1 MDYQLKAVYTIGI
14 LNFVLEKDSEPYR
27 HEVVLYDKVTNCQ
40 FYDKLAYYY
49 FELPKFTKTEDELE
63 TIQDK
68 WMYAIKNLSALND
81 KPVALKEQVFTRLF
95 RIAEIA
101 KFSEKEKFAY
111 HGSLKKMW
119 DNSAVLEKSYTEGH
133 NDGKAEGKVEGK
145 AEGKAEERLS
155 IAKNLKEIG
164 ISPKDIFKATGLK
177 EGEY

>member
-1 MDYQLKAVYTIGI
+1 M
-14 LNFVLEKDSEPYR
+14 
-27 HEVVLYDKVTNCQ
+27 
-40 FYDKLAYYY
+40 AYYY

-81 KPVALKEQVFTRLF
+81 KPVALKERVFTRLF

-101 KFSEKEKFAY
+101 KFSEKEKVAY
-111 HGSLKKMW
+111 QGSLKKMW
-119 DNSAVLEKSYTEGH
+119 DNSAVLEKSYTDGH

>member
-1 MDYQLKAVYTIGI
+1 M
-14 LNFVLEKDSEPYR
+14 
-27 HEVVLYDKVTNCQ
+27 
-40 FYDKLAYYY
+40 AYYY

-111 HGSLKKMW
+111 QCSLKK
-119 DNSAVLEKSYTEGH
+119 NVGQ
-133 NDGKAEGKVEGK
+133 
-145 AEGKAEERLS
+145 
-155 IAKNLKEIG
+155 
-164 ISPKDIFKATGLK
+164 
-177 EGEY
+177 

>member
-1 MDYQLKAVYTIGI
+1 MGLSIKSVYTIGI

-27 HEVVLYDKVTNCQ
+27 HEVVLYDKVTNCH

-81 KPVALKEQVFTRLF
+81 KPVALKERVYTRLF

-101 KFSEKEKFAY
+101 KFSEKEKVAY
-111 HGSLKKMW
+111 QGSLKKMW
-119 DNSAVLEKSYTEGH
+119 DNSAVLEKSYTDGH
-133 NDGKAEGKVEGK
+133 NDGK

>member
-1 MDYQLKAVYTIGI
+1 
-14 LNFVLEKDSEPYR
+14 
-27 HEVVLYDKVTNCQ
+27 
-40 FYDKLAYYY
+40 
-49 FELPKFTKTEDELE
+49 
-63 TIQDK
+63 
-68 WMYAIKNLSALND
+68 MYAIKNLSALND

-119 DNSAVLEKSYTEGH
+119 DNSAVLEKSYTDGH

-155 IAKNLKEIG
+155 IAKNLKVIG

>member
-1 MDYQLKAVYTIGI
+1 M
-14 LNFVLEKDSEPYR
+14 
-27 HEVVLYDKVTNCQ
+27 
-40 FYDKLAYYY
+40 AYYY

-68 WMYAIKNLSALND
+68 WMYGIKNLSALND
-81 KPVALKEQVFTRLF
+81 KPVALKERVFTRLF

-101 KFSEKEKFAY
+101 KFFEKEKFAY
-111 HGSLKKMW
+111 QGSLKKMW
-119 DNSAVLEKSYTEGH
+119 DNSAVLEKSYTDGH

>member
-1 MDYQLKAVYTIGI
+1 
-14 LNFVLEKDSEPYR
+14 
-27 HEVVLYDKVTNCQ
+27 
-40 FYDKLAYYY
+40 
-49 FELPKFTKTEDELE
+49 
-63 TIQDK
+63 
-68 WMYAIKNLSALND
+68 MYAIKNLSALND

-111 HGSLKKMW
+111 QGSLKKMW
-119 DNSAVLEKSYTEGH
+119 DNSAVLEKSYTDGR

>member
-1 MDYQLKAVYTIGI
+1 
-14 LNFVLEKDSEPYR
+14 
-27 HEVVLYDKVTNCQ
+27 
-40 FYDKLAYYY
+40 
-49 FELPKFTKTEDELE
+49 
-63 TIQDK
+63 
-68 WMYAIKNLSALND
+68 MYAIKNLSALND
-81 KPVALKEQVFTRLF
+81 KPVALKERVYTRLF

-101 KFSEKEKFAY
+101 KFSEKEKVAY
-111 HGSLKKMW
+111 QGSLKKMW
-119 DNSAVLEKSYTEGH
+119 DNSAVLEKSYTDGH

>member
-1 MDYQLKAVYTIGI
+1 
-14 LNFVLEKDSEPYR
+14 
-27 HEVVLYDKVTNCQ
+27 
-40 FYDKLAYYY
+40 
-49 FELPKFTKTEDELE
+49 
-63 TIQDK
+63 
-68 WMYAIKNLSALND
+68 MYAIKNLSALND
-81 KPVALKEQVFTRLF
+81 KSVALKEQVFTRLF

-101 KFSEKEKFAY
+101 KFSEKEKIAY

-119 DNSAVLEKSYTEGH
+119 DNSAVLEKSYTDGH

-145 AEGKAEERLS
+145 AEEKAEERLS

>member
-1 MDYQLKAVYTIGI
+1 
-14 LNFVLEKDSEPYR
+14 
-27 HEVVLYDKVTNCQ
+27 
-40 FYDKLAYYY
+40 
-49 FELPKFTKTEDELE
+49 
-63 TIQDK
+63 
-68 WMYAIKNLSALND
+68 MYAIKNLSALND

-111 HGSLKKMW
+111 QGSLKKMW
-119 DNSAVLEKSYTEGH
+119 DNSAVLEKSYTDGH
-133 NDGKAEGKVEGK
+133 NDEKAEGK

-164 ISPKDIFKATGLK
+164 ISPKDIFKSTGLK

>member
-1 MDYQLKAVYTIGI
+1 
-14 LNFVLEKDSEPYR
+14 
-27 HEVVLYDKVTNCQ
+27 
-40 FYDKLAYYY
+40 
-49 FELPKFTKTEDELE
+49 
-63 TIQDK
+63 
-68 WMYAIKNLSALND
+68 MYAIKNLSALND

-119 DNSAVLEKSYTEGH
+119 NNSAVLEKSYTDGH
-133 NDGKAEGKVEGK
+133 NDGKAEGKAEGKVEGK

-177 EGEY
+177 EGEF

>member
-1 MDYQLKAVYTIGI
+1 M
-14 LNFVLEKDSEPYR
+14 
-27 HEVVLYDKVTNCQ
+27 
-40 FYDKLAYYY
+40 AYYY

-81 KPVALKEQVFTRLF
+81 KPVALKERVFTRLF

-101 KFSEKEKFAY
+101 KFSEKEKVAY
-111 HGSLKKMW
+111 QGSLKKMW
-119 DNSAVLEKSYTEGH
+119 DNSAVLEKSYTDGH

-145 AEGKAEERLS
+145 AEGKAEERRS

>member
-1 MDYQLKAVYTIGI
+1 M
-14 LNFVLEKDSEPYR
+14 EKDSEPYR

-119 DNSAVLEKSYTEGH
+119 NNSAVLEKSYTDGH
-133 NDGKAEGKVEGK
+133 NDGKAEGKAEGKVEGKVEGK